1 MKYTIKFTF
10 KNMACKNIACL
21 FFTAFTL
28 SANVQAAESN
38 FKALLYISADDY
50 KYSVHLLHPYYNYW
64 FEQGPLV
71 EPIALAALKA
81 TLGDVERCKAN
92 ETADIIIRIKPHL
105 FYNPQLRVYHS
116 KLEATVYSGGG
127 NVLGS
132 YVGKAQ
138 QQGFNSVDMGIRLH
152 LNKVYTLAMQDLMM
166 KLQVNQLPESLKA
179 EAKLHCGII
188 GAQAPAQFNFY

>member
-10 KNMACKNIACL
+10 KNIACL
-21 FFTAFTL
+21 FFTVFIL
-28 SANVQAAESN
+28 SANVQAAESK
-38 FKALLYISADDY
+38 FKTLLYISPDDY
-50 KYSVHLLHPYYNYW
+50 RYSVHLLHPYYDYW

-71 EPIALAALKA
+71 EPVALEALKA
-81 TLGDVERCKAN
+81 QLGDVERCKAN
-92 ETADIIIRIKPHL
+92 ETADIIVRIKPHL

-138 QQGFNSVDMGIRLH
+138 QQGFNSVDMGIQLH
-152 LNKVYTLAMQDLMM
+152 LNEVYTLAMQDLMM
-166 KLQVNQLPESLKA
+166 KLQVNQLPESSKA
-179 EAKLHCGII
+179 EAKLPCGII
-188 GAQAPAQFNFY
+188 GAQVQARFNFY